1 MAGGSQHTNFQSGFP
16 FSTGVALPVTPEQAF
31 RNALANPSVPKVYGN
46 GFTVAVSASDLS
58 IMVGAQGVPVGIVSL
73 SWPVAKALAN
83 KILDVVK
90 QFEGATKMQ
99 IADVDQIE
107 VGRRVSGRVRFALQ
121 VPDLDAAL
129 ERLAAKG
136 AKLIHPPVET
146 PWGDRNARIEDPDGM
161 QITLYQGTSS

>member
-1 MAGGSQHTNFQSGFP
+1 MNSSQIP
-16 FSTGVALPVTPEQAF
+16 ILEM
-31 RNALANPSVPKVYGN
+31 R
-46 GFTVAVSASDLS
+46 VAVTTVDFERMMKFYSDALGQDPAADWS
-58 IMVGAQGVPVGIVSL
+58 TDH
-73 SWPVAKALAN
+73 AKA
-83 KILDVVK
+83 VM
-90 QFEGATKMQ
+90 FEMGKASLEIFDEAQ
-99 IADVDQIE
+99 AADVDQIE